1 MTNRESET
9 GRVPAPSAR
18 EEADGDARRPCLLV
32 VDDDEAIREMLRAS
46 LQLHYRVV
54 CLPGGEGVVHAIEQS
69 RPRLLV
75 LDVNLP
81 GMDGHEVCGAVRA
94 EARFRR
100 LPILFMTARKDDA
113 TFLKSLQSGGNALIV
128 KPFGVGEFR
137 EKVADLL
144 ARHRE

>member
-1 MTNRESET
+1 MRTMEAVS

-18 EEADGDARRPCLLV
+18 AEEDADERRPCLLV
-32 VDDDEAIREMLRAS
+32 VDDDDAIREMLRAS
-46 LQLHYRVV
+46 LRLRYRVV
-54 CLPGGEGVVHAIEQS
+54 CLPSGEGVLRAIEES

-81 GMDGHEVCGAVRA
+81 GLDGHEVCGAVRA

-100 LPILFMTARKDDA
+100 LPILFMTVRKDDA
-113 TFLKSLQSGGNALIV
+113 TFLKSLQAGGDSLIV

-137 EKVADLL
+137 EKVEELL
-144 ARHRE
+144 ARRRG